1 MIGSFKDRRLKR
13 YYVRGDARLL
23 PVDMLAR
30 IRSILARLDIADSI
44 DDLRLHSYRL
54 HPLKGKLK
62 GYWSITVKAN
72 WRIVFRFR
80 DGNAL
85 DVELIDYH

>member
-1 MIGSFKDRRLKR
+1 MIGSFRDRRLKR
-13 YYVRGDARLL
+13 YYARGDARLL
-23 PVDMLAR
+23 PADMLAR
-30 IRSILARLDIADSI
+30 IRLILARLDIADSI

-72 WRIVFRFR
+72 WRIIFRFR

>member
-1 MIGSFKDRRLKR
+1 MR
-13 YYVRGDARLL
+13 VVM
-23 PVDMLAR
+23 PVC
-30 IRSILARLDIADSI
+30 
-44 DDLRLHSYRL
+44 Y
-54 HPLKGKLK
+54 PLKGRLM

>member
-1 MIGSFKDRRLKR
+1 MIGSFRDRRLKR
-13 YYVRGDARLL
+13 YYARGDARLL
-23 PVDMLAR
+23 PVDMLVR

-62 GYWSITVKAN
+62 GYWSITVKSN

>member
-1 MIGSFKDRRLKR
+1 MIGSFRDRRLKR
-13 YYVRGDARLL
+13 YYARGDARLL
-23 PVDMLAR
+23 PADMLAR

>member
-13 YYVRGDARLL
+13 YYARGDARLL
-23 PVDMLAR
+23 PADMLVR
-30 IRSILARLDIADSI
+30 IRSILARLDIAESI

-54 HPLKGKLK
+54 HPLKGDLK

-72 WRIVFRFR
+72 WRIIFRFR
-80 DGNAL
+80 DGKAL

>member
-30 IRSILARLDIADSI
+30 IRSVLARLDIADSI
-44 DDLRLHSYRL
+44 DDLRLHSYCL